1 MPVKKTNMKT
11 EGYKKRFYR
20 SRINTGD
27 LFRTH
32 LMVQETDLLILTDKP
47 VDKGFVLS
55 RIKFYRDKIEEYINY
70 KDRRFLAA
78 LKPVTVEFASHR
90 IIKEMAGQSAKANVG
105 PMASVAGAIAQF
117 LGRDLLAK
125 GFRDVI
131 IENGGDIFMKS
142 SRPVKVGLYAGKNKS
157 LNKVNLKI
165 QPEQTPLGI
174 CTSSATIGHSVSFGN
189 ADNVVII
196 ASSAVLADALA
207 TAVCNK
213 VKSAD
218 DIKRAIEFGSSIRGV
233 KGIIIILGNILAT
246 WGKVELT
253 R

>member
-1 MPVKKTNMKT
+1 MKT
-11 EGYKKRFYR
+11 ERYQKRSYR
-20 SRINTGD
+20 SRVNSPE
-27 LFRTH
+27 LFKAR
-32 LMVQETDLLILTDKP
+32 VAVKETDLLILTDKP
-47 VDKGFVLS
+47 VDKGFILA
-55 RIKFYRDKIEEYINY
+55 RINFYRDKIEEYINY
-70 KDRRFLAA
+70 KDRRFLVA
-78 LKPVTVEFASHR
+78 LKPVAVESTSHR
-90 IIKEMAGQSAKANVG
+90 IIKEMAGQSAKVNVG
-105 PMASVAGAIAQF
+105 PMAAVAGAIAQF

-131 IENGGDIFMKS
+131 IENGGDIFMKNT
-142 SRPVKVGLYAGKNKS
+142 RTVRVGLYAGKNKR
-157 LNKVNLKI
+157 LNKINVKI
-165 QPEQTPLGI
+165 QPEQASLGI

-207 TAVCNK
+207 TAVCNM

-218 DIKRAIEFGSSIRGV
+218 DIKRAIAFGSSVKGV
-233 KGIIIILGNILAT
+233 RGIIIIFGNILAT

>member
-1 MPVKKTNMKT
+1 MKT
-11 EGYKKRFYR
+11 EGYQKRFYR
-20 SRINTGD
+20 SRVNSPD
-27 LFRTH
+27 LFKTRIA
-32 LMVQETDLLILTDKP
+32 VKETDLLILTDKP
-47 VDKGFVLS
+47 VDKEFVLS
-55 RIKFYRDKIEEYINY
+55 RINFYRDKIEEYINY
-70 KDRRFLAA
+70 KDRRFLVA
-78 LKPVTVEFASHR
+78 LKPVVVESTSPR
-90 IIKEMAGQSAKANVG
+90 IIKEMAGQSKKANVG

-131 IENGGDIFMKS
+131 IENGGDIFMEI

-157 LNKVNLKI
+157 LNKINLKI
-165 QPEQTPLGI
+165 QPEQTPLGV

-196 ASSAVLADALA
+196 AANAILADAMA
-207 TAVCNK
+207 TAVCNR

-218 DIKRAIEFGSSIRGV
+218 DIKRAIKFGSSVKGV
-233 KGIIIILGNILAT
+233 RGIIIILGNILAT
-246 WGKVELT
+246 WGKVELV

>member
-1 MPVKKTNMKT
+1 MKT
-11 EGYKKRFYR
+11 ERCQKRSYR
-20 SRINTGD
+20 SRVNSPE
-27 LFRTH
+27 LFKVR
-32 LMVQETDLLILTDKP
+32 VAVKETDLLILTDKP
-47 VDKGFVLS
+47 VDKGFVLA
-55 RIKFYRDKIEEYINY
+55 RVNFYRDKIEEYINY
-70 KDRRFLAA
+70 KDRRFLVA
-78 LKPVTVEFASHR
+78 LKPVAVESTSHR
-90 IIKEMAGQSAKANVG
+90 IIKEMAGQSAKVNVG

-131 IENGGDIFMKS
+131 IENGGDIFMKNT
-142 SRPVKVGLYAGKNKS
+142 RPVRVGLYAGKNKR
-157 LNKVNLKI
+157 LNKINLKI
-165 QPEQTPLGI
+165 QPEQSPLGI

-207 TAVCNK
+207 TAVCNM

-218 DIKRAIEFGSSIRGV
+218 DIKCAVAFGSSV
-233 KGIIIILGNILAT
+233 KGARGIIIIFGNILAT
-246 WGKVELT
+246 WGEVEFS

>member
-1 MPVKKTNMKT
+1 MKT
-11 EGYKKRFYR
+11 EGYQKRFYR
-20 SRINTGD
+20 SRVNAGD
-27 LFRTH
+27 LFKTH

-47 VDKGFVLS
+47 VDKGFILS

-70 KDRRFLAA
+70 KDRKFLVA
-78 LKPVTVEFASHR
+78 LKPVTVESTSHR
-90 IIKEMAGQSAKANVG
+90 IIKEMAAQSTKVNVG

-125 GFRDVI
+125 GFRDVV
-131 IENGGDIFMKS
+131 IENGGDIFMKNT
-142 SRPVKVGLYAGKNKS
+142 RPVKVGLYAGKSKR
-157 LNKVNLKI
+157 LNKISVKI
-165 QPEQTPLGI
+165 QPQRFPLGI
-174 CTSSATIGHSVSFGN
+174 CASSATIGHSVSFGN

-196 ASSAVLADALA
+196 ASGAVLADALA
-207 TAVCNK
+207 TAICNM

-218 DIKRAIEFGSSIRGV
+218 DIKSAVAFATSVKGVRGV
-233 KGIIIILGNILAT
+233 IIIFGNILAT